1 MKTSLLWISCFSYG
15 LIAFTLVIL
24 GAILPELLAHYSQSY
39 SDGGVLVFSQFTGF
53 LIGVLGMP
61 LLVKKL
67 GRKKVVLAG
76 LAMISCELFIFF
88 LPAWPL
94 LFLFVSLAGLGAG
107 LVEPFVGTIILTVI
121 KDKQASAMSKLE
133 VAYGLGALFM
143 SLLSS
148 FLNQQRLMD
157 MGFSS
162 IRAKRIHAY
171 DRLETTEIRTFG
183 WAAG

>member
-76 LAMISCELFIFF
+76 LASAFFICESCR
-88 LPAWPL
+88 AW
-94 LFLFVSLAGLGAG
+94 S
-107 LVEPFVGTIILTVI
+107 
-121 KDKQASAMSKLE
+121 
-133 VAYGLGALFM
+133 
-143 SLLSS
+143 
-148 FLNQQRLMD
+148 R
-157 MGFSS
+157 FS
-162 IRAKRIHAY
+162 
-171 DRLETTEIRTFG
+171 RTLCRNDHSDDY
-183 WAAG
+183 